1 MMVQVAAFC
10 AIDGEG
16 VIVVTDNKDESH
28 KKGPLPVLPTFSQTI
43 FKISLLQYSLRFKC
57 LESNLV

>member
-1 MMVQVAAFC
+1 MVQVAAFYY

-28 KKGPLPVLPTFSQTI
+28 KKGP
-43 FKISLLQYSLRFKC
+43 
-57 LESNLV
+57 

>member
-1 MMVQVAAFC
+1 MMVQVAAFYC
-10 AIDGEG
+10 AVDGEG
-16 VIVVTDNKDESH
+16 VIVTDNKDESH